1 MHRSIWEISGNRY
14 LIKILG
20 SVLGPVFVLAD
31 RDKAHR
37 ERDVTT
43 DLQDHR
49 NLVELVGA
57 GDQQG
62 AEAEMERHLDRS
74 LSNSLQTF
82 RLREHAEHAYEQG
95 S

>member
-1 MHRSIWEISGNRY
+1 MLLGISRAPARDA
-14 LIKILG
+14 LET
-20 SVLGPVFVLAD
+20 LAIRHAASRD
-31 RDKAHR
+31 RDNAHR

-74 LSNSLQTF
+74 RSNSLQTF

>member
-1 MHRSIWEISGNRY
+1 MKPKRTEEWARYDLAMHRSIWEISGNRY

-43 DLQDHR
+43 
-49 NLVELVGA
+49 A
-57 GDQQG
+57 
-62 AEAEMERHLDRS
+62 
-74 LSNSLQTF
+74 F
-82 RLREHAEHAYEQG
+82 RIIET
-95 S
+95 